1 MSKDVIERLKEEYGK
16 ELDAFYKKDSS
27 HGWSHVEDVAKNA
40 LEINRKMILNLNE
53 EYLVLAALF
62 HDIYSD
68 TDRKNHHTLAAD
80 WFARFMVKQYKYDA
94 IDILEMSLAIKE
106 HRASYNGEYS
116 SLLSEVLAAADRGAP
131 DLNSLIIRSS
141 KYYLEKEPNRDL
153 KTVAENVY
161 KHMLEKYSRTGYMK
175 YNAIYSSFYGEE
187 IYNMYA
193 AIDDLNIDK
202 VFNILI
208 ENLKEQEEEN
218 LNKTNRGF
226 SIFRFKD
233 SYGNMCSIQESSS
246 ASEPKIWFGIDN
258 AKITTKDG
266 FPVDSENMTTFS
278 RMHLNQEQ
286 VKKLLPILQ
295 KFADTGN
302 F

>member
-1 MSKDVIERLKEEYGK
+1 MNEDIIKRLKEEYGK

-53 EYLVLAALF
+53 EHLVLAALF

-68 TDRKNHHTLAAD
+68 TDRENHHTLAAE
-80 WFARFMVKQYKYDA
+80 WFVEFMIIEQGKYNT

-131 DLNSLIIRSS
+131 DLNSLIGRSS
-141 KYYLEKEPNRDL
+141 KYYLEKGPNRDL
-153 KTVAENVY
+153 KTVAEDVY

-175 YNAIYSSFYGEE
+175 YNAIYSLFYGEE
-187 IYNMYA
+187 IYNMYL

-202 VFNILI
+202 VFNII
-208 ENLKEQEEEN
+208 NIKQKEN
-218 LNKTNRGF
+218 
-226 SIFRFKD
+226 
-233 SYGNMCSIQESSS
+233 
-246 ASEPKIWFGIDN
+246 
-258 AKITTKDG
+258 
-266 FPVDSENMTTFS
+266 
-278 RMHLNQEQ
+278 
-286 VKKLLPILQ
+286 
-295 KFADTGN
+295 
-302 F
+302 